1 MKTIGISSHTQ
12 SQFPS
17 QVKDAALGCLRIG
30 FTFHELQ
37 QHRFPGA
44 TPVLRPD
51 GHCPCNTSLPV
62 WVAGQEQGK
71 DMPGEKDETC
81 GTRMAIEE
89 TGIKQVGFEEGGA
102 FAAESISYTR
112 PTSIYHFANER
123 RNT

>member
-1 MKTIGISSHTQ
+1 M
-12 SQFPS
+12 
-17 QVKDAALGCLRIG
+17 
-30 FTFHELQ
+30 E
-37 QHRFPGA
+37 QHRFFARTAIVHAIHRFQSG
-44 TPVLRPD
+44 
-51 GHCPCNTSLPV
+51 SQ
-62 WVAGQEQGK
+62 GQEQGK

-89 TGIKQVGFEEGGA
+89 TGIKQVGFEEVGA